1 MNMRTLLECYKI
13 LEDYPNGMTKDQ
25 FYRVA
30 RINKQHAKYLLD
42 SGLVPCIN
50 TGKKTR
56 KYHIATHDVIT
67 YLCDREDNPEK
78 YKVPMGFYIGKN
90 GCSKRHPDKPAT
102 EIIRFNFTEPEKTGL
117 YTLWENL
124 TVGYDDLLTT
134 PEVSELTGYSAQSI
148 QRWCNQKILV
158 GFKIR
163 GTLTIPRLAVVEFM
177 SSDRATAIVRK
188 SSKHLDLLRTYAQ
201 DCHEGAMKITY

>member
-50 TGKKTR
+50 T
-56 KYHIATHDVIT
+56 
-67 YLCDREDNPEK
+67 
-78 YKVPMGFYIGKN
+78 
-90 GCSKRHPDKPAT
+90 
-102 EIIRFNFTEPEKTGL
+102 
-117 YTLWENL
+117 
-124 TVGYDDLLTT
+124 
-134 PEVSELTGYSAQSI
+134 VSELTGYSAQSI

-163 GTLTIPRLAVVEFM
+163 GILTIPRLAVIKFM
-177 SSDRATAIVRK
+177 SGDRATAIVRK

-201 DCHEGAMKITY
+201 ECHEGAMTITY

>member
-42 SGLVPCIN
+42 FGLVPCIN

-67 YLCDREDNPEK
+67 YLCDREDNPDK
-78 YKVPMGFYIGKN
+78 YKAPKGLYIGNSGKA
-90 GCSKRHPDKPAT
+90 KRRRSTT
-102 EIIRFNFTEPEKTGL
+102 EIIRFHFTEPEKQGC
-117 YTLWENL
+117 
-124 TVGYDDLLTT
+124 T
-134 PEVSELTGYSAQSI
+134 PYGE
-148 QRWCNQKILV
+148 
-158 GFKIR
+158 
-163 GTLTIPRLAVVEFM
+163 
-177 SSDRATAIVRK
+177 SSP
-188 SSKHLDLLRTYAQ
+188 LDMMI
-201 DCHEGAMKITY
+201 C

>member
-13 LEDYPNGMTKDQ
+13 LEEYPNGMTKDQ

-78 YKVPMGFYIGKN
+78 YKVPTGFYIGKN
-90 GCSKRHPDKPAT
+90 GCSP
-102 EIIRFNFTEPEKTGL
+102 
-117 YTLWENL
+117 
-124 TVGYDDLLTT
+124 V
-134 PEVSELTGYSAQSI
+134 VSELTGYSAQSI

-177 SSDRATAIVRK
+177 SGDRATAIVRK
-188 SSKHLDLLRTYAQ
+188 SSKHLDLLRTYAL
-201 DCHEGAMKITY
+201 DCHEGAMTITY

>member
-1 MNMRTLLECYKI
+1 MRTLLECYKI

-42 SGLVPCIN
+42 SGLVPCTN

-90 GCSKRHPDKPAT
+90 GCSKRHPPGQACHRDRP
-102 EIIRFNFTEPEKTGL
+102 IQFYRTGK
-117 YTLWENL
+117 N
-124 TVGYDDLLTT
+124 G
-134 PEVSELTGYSAQSI
+134 
-148 QRWCNQKILV
+148 
-158 GFKIR
+158 
-163 GTLTIPRLAVVEFM
+163 AVYPM
-177 SSDRATAIVRK
+177 GK
-188 SSKHLDLLRTYAQ
+188 SY
-201 DCHEGAMKITY
+201 GWI

>member
-1 MNMRTLLECYKI
+1 M
-13 LEDYPNGMTKDQ
+13 KDQ

-78 YKVPMGFYIGKN
+78 YKVPTGFYIGKN

-117 YTLWENL
+117 YTMWEKL
-124 TVGYDDLLTT
+124 TAGYDDLLTT
-134 PEVSELTGYSAQSI
+134 PVVSELTGYSAQSI

-177 SSDRATAIVRK
+177 SGDRA
-188 SSKHLDLLRTYAQ
+188 
-201 DCHEGAMKITY
+201 KIGRAHV

>member
-13 LEDYPNGMTKDQ
+13 LEEYPNGMTKDQ

-67 YLCDREDNPEK
+67 YLYDREDNPEK
-78 YKVPMGFYIGKN
+78 YSERTAAPSGTRTSLPQRSSASILQNRKKQGCIPYGKI
-90 GCSKRHPDKPAT
+90 S
-102 EIIRFNFTEPEKTGL
+102 
-117 YTLWENL
+117 
-124 TVGYDDLLTT
+124 
-134 PEVSELTGYSAQSI
+134 
-148 QRWCNQKILV
+148 
-158 GFKIR
+158 
-163 GTLTIPRLAVVEFM
+163 RLDM
-177 SSDRATAIVRK
+177 MI
-188 SSKHLDLLRTYAQ
+188 
-201 DCHEGAMKITY
+201 C

>member
-1 MNMRTLLECYKI
+1 MRTLLECYKI
-13 LEDYPNGMTKDQ
+13 LEEYPTGMTKDQ

-78 YKVPMGFYIGKN
+78 YKVPTGFYIGKN
-90 GCSKRHPDKPAT
+90 GCSKRHLQQRLSASILQSRK
-102 EIIRFNFTEPEKTGL
+102 KQSC
-117 YTLWENL
+117 
-124 TVGYDDLLTT
+124 T
-134 PEVSELTGYSAQSI
+134 PYG
-148 QRWCNQKILV
+148 
-158 GFKIR
+158 
-163 GTLTIPRLAVVEFM
+163 
-177 SSDRATAIVRK
+177 K
-188 SSKHLDLLRTYAQ
+188 SSRLNMMI
-201 DCHEGAMKITY
+201 C

>member
-13 LEDYPNGMTKDQ
+13 LEEYPNGMTKDQ

-102 EIIRFNFTEPEKTGL
+102 EIIRFNF
-117 YTLWENL
+117 
-124 TVGYDDLLTT
+124 
-134 PEVSELTGYSAQSI
+134 
-148 QRWCNQKILV
+148 
-158 GFKIR
+158 R

-177 SSDRATAIVRK
+177 SGDRATAIVRK

-201 DCHEGAMKITY
+201 DCHEGAMTITY

>member
-1 MNMRTLLECYKI
+1 MTMRTLLECYKI
-13 LEDYPNGMTKDQ
+13 LEEYPNGMTKDQ

-78 YKVPMGFYIGKN
+78 YKVPTGFYIGKN
-90 GCSKRHPDKPAT
+90 AAPSGTRTSLPQRSSASILQNRKKQGCIPYGKISRLDM
-102 EIIRFNFTEPEKTGL
+102 II
-117 YTLWENL
+117 
-124 TVGYDDLLTT
+124 
-134 PEVSELTGYSAQSI
+134 
-148 QRWCNQKILV
+148 C
-158 GFKIR
+158 
-163 GTLTIPRLAVVEFM
+163 
-177 SSDRATAIVRK
+177 
-188 SSKHLDLLRTYAQ
+188 
-201 DCHEGAMKITY
+201 

>member
-117 YTLWENL
+117 
-124 TVGYDDLLTT
+124 
-134 PEVSELTGYSAQSI
+134 
-148 QRWCNQKILV
+148 
-158 GFKIR
+158 
-163 GTLTIPRLAVVEFM
+163 
-177 SSDRATAIVRK
+177 
-188 SSKHLDLLRTYAQ
+188 
-201 DCHEGAMKITY
+201 

>member
-1 MNMRTLLECYKI
+1 MRTLLECYKI

-67 YLCDREDNPEK
+67 YLCDREDNPERFQRAFISERTAAPSGTRTSLPQRSSASILQSRK
-78 YKVPMGFYIGKN
+78 NRAVHPMGKA
-90 GCSKRHPDKPAT
+90 H
-102 EIIRFNFTEPEKTGL
+102 
-117 YTLWENL
+117 
-124 TVGYDDLLTT
+124 
-134 PEVSELTGYSAQSI
+134 
-148 QRWCNQKILV
+148 RWI
-158 GFKIR
+158 
-163 GTLTIPRLAVVEFM
+163 
-177 SSDRATAIVRK
+177 
-188 SSKHLDLLRTYAQ
+188 
-201 DCHEGAMKITY
+201 

>member
-1 MNMRTLLECYKI
+1 MSYDYFYGQSGELFSYFRIPKALFHDCRFRQLSTDARTLYGI
-13 LEDYPNGMTKDQ
+13 
-25 FYRVA
+25 
-30 RINKQHAKYLLD
+30 LLD
-42 SGLVPCIN
+42 RMSLS
-50 TGKKTR
+50 
-56 KYHIATHDVIT
+56 A
-67 YLCDREDNPEK
+67 
-78 YKVPMGFYIGKN
+78 KN
-90 GCSKRHPDKPAT
+90 GCSKRHPDKPRA

-134 PEVSELTGYSAQSI
+134 PVVSELTGYSAQSI

-177 SSDRATAIVRK
+177 SDDRATAIVRK

-201 DCHEGAMKITY
+201 DCHEGAMTITC

>member
-1 MNMRTLLECYKI
+1 MRTLLECYKI
-13 LEDYPNGMTKDQ
+13 LEEYPNGMTKDQ

-78 YKVPMGFYIGKN
+78 YKVPTGFYIGKKRLLQAALGQACHRDYPTSILQSQKKQ
-90 GCSKRHPDKPAT
+90 GCIPYGK
-102 EIIRFNFTEPEKTGL
+102 
-117 YTLWENL
+117 NL

-134 PEVSELTGYSAQSI
+134 PVVSELTGYSAQSI

-177 SSDRATAIVRK
+177 SGDRATAIVRK

-201 DCHEGAMKITY
+201 DCHEGAMTITY

>member
-13 LEDYPNGMTKDQ
+13 LEEYPNGMTKDQ

-67 YLCDREDNPEK
+67 YLCDREDNPESANGLLYRK
-78 YKVPMGFYIGKN
+78 ERLLQAAPGQACRRDHPLQFYRTGKNRAVHPMG
-90 GCSKRHPDKPAT
+90 
-102 EIIRFNFTEPEKTGL
+102 KTHG
-117 YTLWENL
+117 W
-124 TVGYDDLLTT
+124 
-134 PEVSELTGYSAQSI
+134 I
-148 QRWCNQKILV
+148 
-158 GFKIR
+158 
-163 GTLTIPRLAVVEFM
+163 
-177 SSDRATAIVRK
+177 
-188 SSKHLDLLRTYAQ
+188 
-201 DCHEGAMKITY
+201 

>member
-1 MNMRTLLECYKI
+1 MRTLLECYKI
-13 LEDYPNGMTKDQ
+13 LEEYPNGMTKDQ

-78 YKVPMGFYIGKN
+78 YKVPAGFYIGKN
-90 GCSKRHPDKPAT
+90 GCSKRHPDKPAAV
-102 EIIRFNFTEPEKTGL
+102 R
-117 YTLWENL
+117 
-124 TVGYDDLLTT
+124 
-134 PEVSELTGYSAQSI
+134 SSASILQSRKK
-148 QRWCNQKILV
+148 QGC
-158 GFKIR
+158 
-163 GTLTIPRLAVVEFM
+163 IPCG
-177 SSDRATAIVRK
+177 K
-188 SSKHLDLLRTYAQ
+188 SSPLDMMI
-201 DCHEGAMKITY
+201 C

>member
-13 LEDYPNGMTKDQ
+13 LEEYPNGMTKDQ

-67 YLCDREDNPEK
+67 YLCDREDHPEK
-78 YKVPMGFYIGKN
+78 YKVPTGFYIEKN
-90 GCSKRHPDKPAT
+90 GCSKRHPDKPAA
-102 EIIRFNFTEPEKTGL
+102 EIIRFNFT
-117 YTLWENL
+117 
-124 TVGYDDLLTT
+124 D
-134 PEVSELTGYSAQSI
+134 SAQSI

-177 SSDRATAIVRK
+177 SGDRATAIVRK

-201 DCHEGAMKITY
+201 DCHEGAMTITY

>member
-13 LEDYPNGMTKDQ
+13 LEEYPNGMTKDQ

-67 YLCDREDNPEK
+67 YLCDREDHPEK
-78 YKVPMGFYIGKN
+78 YKVPTGFYIGKN
-90 GCSKRHPDKPAT
+90 GCSKRLIFLRFGKWVQ
-102 EIIRFNFTEPEKTGL
+102 IRTEPS
-117 YTLWENL
+117 
-124 TVGYDDLLTT
+124 DF
-134 PEVSELTGYSAQSI
+134 
-148 QRWCNQKILV
+148 
-158 GFKIR
+158 GF
-163 GTLTIPRLAVVEFM
+163 
-177 SSDRATAIVRK
+177 
-188 SSKHLDLLRTYAQ
+188 
-201 DCHEGAMKITY
+201 

>member
-1 MNMRTLLECYKI
+1 MTTLLEFYKI
-13 LEDYPNGMTKDQ
+13 LEQYPDSMTKDQ
-25 FYRVA
+25 FYRIA
-30 RINKQHAKYLLD
+30 HISKRHAKYLLD

-78 YKVPMGFYIGKN
+78 YKVPTGFYIGKN
-90 GCSKRHPDKPAT
+90 GCSKRHPDKPRA

-134 PEVSELTGYSAQSI
+134 PVVSELTGYSAQSI

-177 SSDRATAIVRK
+177 SDDRATAIVR
-188 SSKHLDLLRTYAQ
+188 
-201 DCHEGAMKITY
+201 

>member
-1 MNMRTLLECYKI
+1 MRTLLECYKI
-13 LEDYPNGMTKDQ
+13 LEEYPNGMTKDQ

-90 GCSKRHPDKPAT
+90 GCSKRHPDKLPQRLSAS
-102 EIIRFNFTEPEKTGL
+102 ILQNRKRQGC
-117 YTLWENL
+117 
-124 TVGYDDLLTT
+124 T
-134 PEVSELTGYSAQSI
+134 PYG
-148 QRWCNQKILV
+148 R
-158 GFKIR
+158 
-163 GTLTIPRLAVVEFM
+163 
-177 SSDRATAIVRK
+177 SSP
-188 SSKHLDLLRTYAQ
+188 LDMMI
-201 DCHEGAMKITY
+201 C

>member
-13 LEDYPNGMTKDQ
+13 LEEYPNGMTKDQ

-42 SGLVPCIN
+42 SGLVPCTN

-78 YKVPMGFYIGKN
+78 YKVP
-90 GCSKRHPDKPAT
+90 
-102 EIIRFNFTEPEKTGL
+102 
-117 YTLWENL
+117 
-124 TVGYDDLLTT
+124 
-134 PEVSELTGYSAQSI
+134 TGYSAQSI

-177 SSDRATAIVRK
+177 SGDRATGIVRK

-201 DCHEGAMKITY
+201 DCHEGAMTITY